1 MDFYFDKFINVLPK
15 PGMPFPKEGLRLGLE
30 QEDPVCLHSI
40 YRLLVKFVI
49 ACLPNY
55 LLPAFSKTVKWI
67 NEEVKPSRFLLPPV
81 YRNEVLPSVDSPV
94 LCVYIRKDDG
104 KDMPYCV
111 GELRFMSNLYVYAVP
126 YCSERDAN
134 FSEMPKVLD
143 SFVKTCYPGI
153 EFTIQNYCDDELKM
167 VVNHVL
173 IGEGMDV
180 VCKPLDQESASREKN
195 GGRNEMG
202 R

>member
-1 MDFYFDKFINVLPK
+1 
-15 PGMPFPKEGLRLGLE
+15 
-30 QEDPVCLHSI
+30 
-40 YRLLVKFVI
+40 
-49 ACLPNY
+49 
-55 LLPAFSKTVKWI
+55 
-67 NEEVKPSRFLLPPV
+67 
-81 YRNEVLPSVDSPV
+81 
-94 LCVYIRKDDG
+94 
-104 KDMPYCV
+104 
-111 GELRFMSNLYVYAVP
+111 
-126 YCSERDAN
+126 
-134 FSEMPKVLD
+134 MPKVLD

>member
-1 MDFYFDKFINVLPK
+1 
-15 PGMPFPKEGLRLGLE
+15 
-30 QEDPVCLHSI
+30 
-40 YRLLVKFVI
+40 
-49 ACLPNY
+49 
-55 LLPAFSKTVKWI
+55 
-67 NEEVKPSRFLLPPV
+67 
-81 YRNEVLPSVDSPV
+81 
-94 LCVYIRKDDG
+94 
-104 KDMPYCV
+104 MPYCV

-180 VCKPLDQESASREKN
+180 VCKPLDQESAAKGEEWWKKRNGKMMREFGTTDLHPDK
-195 GGRNEMG
+195 E
-202 R
+202 

>member
-1 MDFYFDKFINVLPK
+1 
-15 PGMPFPKEGLRLGLE
+15 
-30 QEDPVCLHSI
+30 
-40 YRLLVKFVI
+40 
-49 ACLPNY
+49 
-55 LLPAFSKTVKWI
+55 
-67 NEEVKPSRFLLPPV
+67 
-81 YRNEVLPSVDSPV
+81 
-94 LCVYIRKDDG
+94 
-104 KDMPYCV
+104 MPYCV

-126 YCSERDAN
+126 YCSERDVN

-173 IGEGMDV
+173 IEGGTDI
-180 VCKPLDQESASREKN
+180 VCKPLDQESAPREKN
-195 GGRNEMG
+195 VGRNEMG